1 MTHRMSSQGGYVALL
16 VTALLLGA
24 AGCGHADGSTART
37 QPRAAHETSGAV
49 SESIARK
56 PPENC
61 PPRRPRRIVRT
72 SWLPAHHELM
82 PPGAVA
88 ARLCSYSGH
97 GNSQSRFPRLSL
109 TRSRLVDTAGPLA
122 ELAADFNALPPL
134 PYPLIQCPLGDGS
147 EIVAFIVYPGGRRLT
162 ITLRNDGCPEVTNGA
177 LLRSAYPLAHNPPA
191 EKLYDELHRL
201 LEPSRA
207 GT

>member
-1 MTHRMSSQGGYVALL
+1 MAHHMSSQRGYVGLLASALVL
-16 VTALLLGA
+16 AA
-24 AGCGHADGSTART
+24 AGCGSADGRATRT
-37 QPRAAHETSGAV
+37 QPRRAHEGSGAM
-49 SESIARK
+49 SDSIARK

-61 PPRRPRRIVRT
+61 PPRRPRRIVHT
-72 SWLPAHHELM
+72 SWPPAHHELM

-88 ARLCSYSGH
+88 GRLCSYSGLGGSH
-97 GNSQSRFPRLSL
+97 GRFPPLSL
-109 TRSRLVDTAGPLA
+109 IRSRLVDAAGPLA

-134 PYPLIQCPLGDGS
+134 PQVYIICPLGDGS
-147 EIVAFIVYPGGRRLT
+147 EIVAFIAYPGGPPLT
-162 ITLRNDGCPEVTNGA
+162 ITLRDTGCSEATNGA
-177 LLRSAYPLAHNPPA
+177 LLRFAYQTAHNPAA

>member
-1 MTHRMSSQGGYVALL
+1 MRHHMGSQAGYVALL
-16 VTALLLGA
+16 VTALVLGA
-24 AGCGHADGSTART
+24 TGCGHADGSAART
-37 QPRAAHETSGAV
+37 QARAAHEASGTV
-49 SESIARK
+49 SDGIARK

-88 ARLCSYSGH
+88 ARLCSYSGL
-97 GNSQSRFPRLSL
+97 GSSQGRFPPHSL

-122 ELAADFNALPPL
+122 DLAADFNALPTL
-134 PYPLIQCPLGDGS
+134 PQPLIQCPLGDGS
-147 EIVAFIVYPGGRRLT
+147 EIVAFITYPGGRSLT
-162 ITLRNDGCPEVTNGA
+162 ITLRNTGCAEVTNGA
-177 LLRSAYPLAHNPPA
+177 LLRSAYPTAHNRAA
-191 EKLYDELHRL
+191 EKLHDELHRI

-207 GT
+207 AT